1 MPSNTPIIMYS
12 MVVIFGLIFLWGAY
26 RRLKS
31 YGMEHPVRDLVS
43 VLRSRYDDLV
53 RDALFQGRVVR
64 DRKAGLM
71 HLAIYTGA
79 GMLLIGTLLVTLDYD
94 ILQPFTHHLSTV
106 LTGDFYLLYKIVLDG
121 FGLVFIAGVLIALFR
136 RGIVKPS
143 QIGKRRGYILTL
155 LGLLYL
161 GITGYFLEALRLYLR
176 PVSWDATSW
185 VGVRLSYFF
194 GPSYL
199 NVPLATAL
207 TTYQVIWWSHAILTF
222 SLVALIPFT
231 NLLHIF
237 TSTANIILSPIPYT
251 PRGMMTT
258 PFKLEELEAKGTF
271 DIQMGVK
278 TMKDFDWR
286 QKLGLDACTDC
297 GRCEAACPATAAG
310 TPLSPRR
317 VVQNLKSQ
325 LYHPSAIQDGPLV
338 PSVVTDDELWACTT
352 CNACIEACPVN
363 ISPVGYILDLRRNL
377 VFEGK
382 LDRNKSTLLQNVA
395 RLKNSFGL
403 SASDKETFVNELR
416 ALGVPTIAEKPYV
429 EYLYWIGCASFADP
443 RSQTIVRSM
452 VKILKHAGVSF
463 GILGMEEGCTG
474 DPARR
479 LGEESRFQKIA
490 LENRDIFKK
499 YGTKKI
505 IAHCPHCFNT
515 FKNEYSEFGARLEV
529 FHHTQLIDRLMQEGK
544 IQLRKPLA
552 QTVTLHDSCY
562 IGRTNGIF
570 DAPREVLQGVPEVK
584 LVEMP
589 RNRENSFCCGAGGCN
604 VWYSVP
610 MQQRDSVLRLRE
622 AVDTKAGI
630 MAVECPYCLQM
641 FQDAVRVEGRELSFP
656 IKDIAEIIAEALE

>member
-1 MPSNTPIIMYS
+1 MPAGTDVIMYS
-12 MVVIFGLIFLWGAY
+12 LVVIFGVIFLWGSY

-31 YGMEHPVRDLVS
+31 YGMEHPVSDLFAA
-43 VLRSRYDDLV
+43 LISRYDDLL

-71 HLAIYTGA
+71 HLAIYVGA
-79 GMLLIGTLLVTLDYD
+79 GILLIGTLLVGLDYD
-94 ILQPFTHHLSTV
+94 ILRPFTHQVSTV
-106 LTGDFYLLYKIVLDG
+106 LTGDFYLFYKVALDA
-121 FGLVFIAGVLIALFR
+121 FGVVFIAGVLIALFR
-136 RGIVKPS
+136 RGVAKPS
-143 QIGKRRGYILTL
+143 QIGKKRGYVLTL

-161 GITGYFLEALRLYLR
+161 GITGYLLEALRLDLK
-176 PVSWDATSW
+176 PVSWDYTSW
-185 VGVRLSYFF
+185 VGVRLAYFF
-194 GPSYL
+194 GPGSL
-199 NVPLATAL
+199 NIPVDTAL
-207 TTYQVIWWSHAILTF
+207 LAYQVIWWSHAIITF
-222 SLVALIPFT
+222 TIVALIPFT

-237 TSTANIILSPIPYT
+237 TSTANIILSPVPYT

-258 PFKLEELEAKGTF
+258 PFKLEELEAKGNF
-271 DIQMGVK
+271 DVQMGVR
-278 TMKDFDWR
+278 TMKQFDWR

-297 GRCEAACPATAAG
+297 GRCEEACPANAAG

-317 VVQNLKSQ
+317 VVQNLKGE
-325 LYHPSAIQDGPLV
+325 LYHPRTAKDGGLV
-338 PSVVTDDELWACTT
+338 PVIVTEDELWACTT

-363 ISPVGYILDLRRNL
+363 ISPVGYILELRRNL

-382 LDRNKSTLLQNVA
+382 LDRNKSTLLQNVM

-403 SASDKETFVNELR
+403 SASDKEAFVNELR
-416 ALGVPTIAEKPYV
+416 QMGVPTLAEKPYV

-452 VKILKHAGVSF
+452 VRILKHAGVSF

-479 LGEESRFQKIA
+479 LGEESRYQEIA
-490 LENRDIFKK
+490 LENRDVFKK

-515 FKNEYSEFGARLEV
+515 FKNEYSEFGASLEV
-529 FHHTQLIDRLMQEGK
+529 IHHTQLIEKLMQEGK
-544 IQLRKPLA
+544 IHLSKPLP

-562 IGRTNGIF
+562 MGRTNGIF
-570 DAPREVLQGVPEVK
+570 DAPREILKGIPEIK

-610 MQQRDSVLRLRE
+610 RTQRESVIRLRE
-622 AVDTKAGI
+622 ALDTKAGV

-641 FQDAVRVEGRELSFP
+641 FQDAVRVEGKEQSFP
-656 IKDIAEIIAEALE
+656 VKDVAQIIAESIE